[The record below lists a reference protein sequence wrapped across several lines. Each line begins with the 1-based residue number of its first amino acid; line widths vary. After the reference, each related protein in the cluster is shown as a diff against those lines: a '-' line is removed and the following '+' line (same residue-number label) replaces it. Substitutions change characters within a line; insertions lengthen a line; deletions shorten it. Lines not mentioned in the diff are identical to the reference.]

1 MAAPDYLGGI
11 MRDIKYR
18 AWDEE
23 AKKMDYEIICGQ
35 YNQGINTELNDF
47 FANGNSRE
55 AFSPNY
61 IFMQYTGLHDKNGK
75 EIYEGDILKGTSYLY
90 GYDLEDNK
98 QFDYFG
104 YVEWG
109 EQCDVGLCWLLTDK
123 DGYWELRQTV
133 HRNNIDYCTGEVIG
147 NIYENSSLL
156 NK

>member
-1 MAAPDYLGGI
+1 MRGI
-11 MRDIKYR
+11 CFR
-18 AWDEE
+18 AFHRADKEMYYFGLFDHDEHFLL
-23 AKKMDYEIICGQ
+23 YE
-35 YNQGINTELNDF
+35 GIALEPED
-47 FANGNSRE
+47 E
-55 AFSPNY
+55 V
-61 IFMQYTGLHDKNGK
+61 MQYTGLHDKNGK

>member
-1 MAAPDYLGGI
+1 LYMAAPDYLGGI

-75 EIYEGDILKGTSYLY
+75 EAYHKDLISAY
-90 GYDLEDNK
+90 GYSNWI
-98 QFDYFG
+98 
-104 YVEWG
+104 VEWHKNG
-109 EQCDVGLCWLLTDK
+109 WYLKQHNIENYKEIPK
-123 DGYWELRQTV
+123 DF
-133 HRNNIDYCTGEVIG
+133 IIMG
-147 NIYENSSLL
+147 NIFESNWV
-156 NK
+156 